1 MLGSR
6 LLLVG
11 LALLFVLLQLRLW
24 FGDGSLE
31 ERAML
36 QRELDAQQSEN
47 ARLELRNQVVER
59 EIQAFEDDP
68 DDAVEARARED
79 LGLIKDGETFY
90 LVTEEEDDP
99 QMQDRPGSSE

>member
-36 QRELDAQQSEN
+36 QRELDAQKSEN

-90 LVTEEEDDP
+90 LVTEEDDP